1 MVVAEEYVVSAVVA
15 ASTLSVSR
23 VMALIFIAVERER
36 KREGGCVAGRGG
48 WEGGGGG
55 GDGRSGGSGGG
66 QEEEVVLSEEIDA
79 KIEMRERGMRE
90 NERTGR

>member
-36 KREGGCVAGRGG
+36 KREGGFVDGRGG

-55 GDGRSGGSGGG
+55 GGDDGRSGGGGG
-66 QEEEVVLSEEIDA
+66 EQAEEVVLSEEIDA
-79 KIEMRERGMRE
+79 KREIHERDIEGE
-90 NERTGR
+90 